1 MFLLITLVSQAPAQ
15 TVTLVW
21 DQNLEP
27 DVTGYKIYYRTDS
40 PTFPF
45 MGTTLTE
52 GASPILVKGSATT
65 ALTLNLPEDGSLYYF
80 TATAV
85 NSSQIESA
93 FSDIVA
99 SDWVPYLLAPTG
111 NAAIGTTA
119 NFVWE
124 QPPATYNVS
133 FDLLYGTDPNLND
146 KSLATVAPVTFNFN
160 WPERNMSL
168 VLPLAILLSL
178 LMIARVGRTKRIWH
192 TVRVGLCIGV
202 FALQASCGGGGGG
215 GGGDD
220 MMVTSDAST
229 PTTSTPT
236 TSTPTTSTPTTSTPT
251 TSIPTTSIP
260 TTSIPTTSI
269 PTTSTPTTSTPTT
282 SIPTTSIPTTSTP
295 DQAENST
302 AGALFTNV
310 VTDINDT
317 QFQVAGLQAET
328 QYYWKIVA
336 VDNWGNRYES
346 LTQEFTTLAQ

>member
-1 MFLLITLVSQAPAQ
+1 MKNYIKRFSLCMLLLITVVSQAPAQ
-15 TVTLVW
+15 TITLVW

-40 PTFPF
+40 PTLPF

-65 ALTLNLPEDGSLYYF
+65 ALMLNLPEDGSLYYF

-99 SDWVPYLLAPTG
+99 SDWIPYLLAPTG

-124 QPPATYNVS
+124 QPPESYNVS

-160 WPERNMSL
+160 WPELNL
-168 VLPLAILLSL
+168 NLALPLAILLSL
-178 LMIARVGRTKRIWH
+178 LMIARLGRTKRIWH
-192 TVRVGLCIGV
+192 SVRVGLCIGI

-215 GGGDD
+215 GDD
-220 MMVTSDAST
+220 TMAISDTSTPTASTPTASTPTASTPTAST
-229 PTTSTPT
+229 PTTSPLGET
-236 TSTPTTSTPTTSTPT
+236 
-251 TSIPTTSIP
+251 
-260 TTSIPTTSI
+260 
-269 PTTSTPTTSTPTT
+269 
-282 SIPTTSIPTTSTP
+282 
-295 DQAENST
+295 DYNS
-302 AGALFTNV
+302 ADALFTNV

-317 QFQVAGLQAET
+317 EFQATNLQAET

-346 LTQEFTTLAQ
+346 LTQEFTTQAQ

>member
-1 MFLLITLVSQAPAQ
+1 MLLLITVVSQAPAQ
-15 TVTLVW
+15 TITLVW

-40 PTFPF
+40 PTLPF

-65 ALTLNLPEDGSLYYF
+65 ALMLNLPEDGSLYYF

-99 SDWVPYLLAPTG
+99 SDWIPYLLAPTG

-124 QPPATYNVS
+124 QPPESYNVS

-160 WPERNMSL
+160 WPELNL
-168 VLPLAILLSL
+168 NLALPLAILLSL
-178 LMIARVGRTKRIWH
+178 LMIARLGRTKRIWH
-192 TVRVGLCIGV
+192 SVRVGLCIGI

-215 GGGDD
+215 GDD
-220 MMVTSDAST
+220 TMAISDTSTPTASTPTASTPTASTPTAST
-229 PTTSTPT
+229 PTTSPLGET
-236 TSTPTTSTPTTSTPT
+236 
-251 TSIPTTSIP
+251 
-260 TTSIPTTSI
+260 
-269 PTTSTPTTSTPTT
+269 
-282 SIPTTSIPTTSTP
+282 
-295 DQAENST
+295 DYNS
-302 AGALFTNV
+302 ADALFTNV

-317 QFQVAGLQAET
+317 EFQATNLQAET

-346 LTQEFTTLAQ
+346 LTQEFTTQAQ